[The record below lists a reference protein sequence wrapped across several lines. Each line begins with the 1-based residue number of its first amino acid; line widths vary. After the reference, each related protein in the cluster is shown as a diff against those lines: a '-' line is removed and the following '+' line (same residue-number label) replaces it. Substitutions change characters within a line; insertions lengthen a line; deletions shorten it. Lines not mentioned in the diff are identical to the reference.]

1 MELIIGLGNPGRTYT
16 RNRHN
21 AGFMCLNY
29 FARLHSVRFDRRQ
42 CRAKVGIGEMGSEQL
57 LLAKPQTFMNLSG
70 RSVACLVN
78 KHGIPL
84 SNLLIIYD
92 DMDLPSGKIRLRKS
106 GSSGGHKGMNSIIS
120 TLGSEMF
127 SRIRVGIGRPEA
139 GEQSMSEDAVVD
151 YVLSNFSRQEE
162 AIIKPAITK
171 VSEAIDFFITK
182 GIEAAMDKFN

>member
-16 RNRHN
+16 HNRHN

-29 FARLHSVRFDRRQ
+29 FARLHSIRFDRRQ

-92 DMDLPSGKIRLRKS
+92 DMDLPSGKIRLRKG

-171 VSEAIDFFITK
+171 VSEAIVFFITK

>member
-16 RNRHN
+16 HNRHN

-29 FARLHSVRFDRRQ
+29 FARLHSIRFDRRQ

-92 DMDLPSGKIRLRKS
+92 DMDLPSGKIRLRKG

-171 VSEAIDFFITK
+171 VSEAIDFFIAK

>member
-16 RNRHN
+16 HNRHN

-29 FARLHSVRFDRRQ
+29 FARLHSIRFDRRQ

-92 DMDLPSGKIRLRKS
+92 DMDLPSGKIRLRKG

>member
-1 MELIIGLGNPGRTYT
+1 
-16 RNRHN
+16 
-21 AGFMCLNY
+21 
-29 FARLHSVRFDRRQ
+29 
-42 CRAKVGIGEMGSEQL
+42 MGSEQL